1 MAYSYRETGL
11 LCFAEEVDNKL
22 IRKVVRSFERTP
34 GAEYSLY
41 NGKDFQKK
49 FPYLN
54 MKESVPSCY
63 DPTGGVML
71 ADKCLNAV
79 RV

>member
-1 MAYSYRETGL
+1 M
-11 LCFAEEVDNKL
+11 
-22 IRKVVRSFERTP
+22 RSFERTP

-54 MKESVPSCY
+54 MKGSVTSCY